1 MINGMFRALRP
12 CALTGLLLWCGLN
25 AWAGPG
31 ELTVVSVLPM
41 REALADALQKF
52 QSETGQSV
60 AVVYVNRNQLKSKVH
75 GAEHPDVVVASED
88 EMNGL
93 DQARL
98 VQSSVRSPLARM
110 GLGVSMFKDAV
121 KPDLSTPQALA
132 LALRQAK
139 SLTYVDPADSPA
151 GQQAQAVI
159 AQLGLTDE
167 LQAKTQL
174 GTGNNPVAPVGFGDV
189 ALGLH
194 PMNLILLARG
204 AQLAAPLPAQV
215 QQWTR
220 FDVALIADAPNQNE
234 AKRLITFLTGASAR
248 ASYAAQAFEPMP

>member
-1 MINGMFRALRP
+1 MTPQISLALRP
-12 CALTGLLLWCGLN
+12 WVVAGLLLGRALT

-41 REALADALQKF
+41 REALGDALQKF

-60 AVVYVNRNQLKSKVH
+60 AVVYVSRNQLKTKVH

-88 EMNGL
+88 EMNAL
-93 DQARL
+93 DKAQL
-98 VQSSVRSPLARM
+98 VQGALRAPLARM
-110 GLGVSMFKDAV
+110 GLGVAVFKDAA
-121 KPDLSTPQALA
+121 KPDVSTPQALA
-132 LALRQAK
+132 QVLRQAK
-139 SLTYVDPADSPA
+139 SLTYVDPAESPA

-159 AQLGLTDE
+159 GQLGLTDE
-167 LQAKTQL
+167 LKAKTQL

-189 ALGLH
+189 ELGLH

-204 AQLAAPLPAQV
+204 ARLAAPLPASL

-220 FDVALIADAPNQNE
+220 FDAALIADAPNQNE